1 MEGKGEKETDL
12 VFVGYNYNKK
22 KAFRFVTMKG
32 EGSITEQGPYEVFSI
47 CFNNVFVH
55 QNDRPDLISDY
66 FNNLC
71 FIRITK
77 RKNLI
82 LGWRRIGSLAIP
94 NPSCTH

>member
-1 MEGKGEKETDL
+1 MEGKGKKETDL

-66 FNNLC
+66 FNNL
-71 FIRITK
+71 F
-77 RKNLI
+77 
-82 LGWRRIGSLAIP
+82 S
-94 NPSCTH
+94 SV